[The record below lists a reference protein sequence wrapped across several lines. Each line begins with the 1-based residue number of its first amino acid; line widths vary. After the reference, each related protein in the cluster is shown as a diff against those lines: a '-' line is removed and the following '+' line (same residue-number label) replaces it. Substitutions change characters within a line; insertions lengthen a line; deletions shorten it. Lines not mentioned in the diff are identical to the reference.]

1 MRESPSTYAAW
12 SQLLTELS
20 AGEDDEA
27 VLLAMKKGTL
37 AWQSGV
43 AERFTE
49 KFGHVLEDR
58 LNRAIDGFQKG
69 MSRVHSENDIL
80 RLLLALRKELSFLA
94 EAADLPALP
103 EKIRESYKSSIYD
116 TADRLQS
123 SLEDSAK
130 SDRSGRQR
138 SLLRSTKVNSFI
150 KR

>member
-1 MRESPSTYAAW
+1 MREIPSTYAAW
-12 SQLLTELS
+12 SKLLAELA
-20 AGEDDEA
+20 AGEDDAA
-27 VLLAMKKGTL
+27 VLSVMKAGTI

-58 LNRAIDGFQKG
+58 INRSIDTFQKG

-94 EAADLPALP
+94 EVADLPALP
-103 EKIRESYKSSIYD
+103 AEIRESYRSSVYE
-116 TADRLQS
+116 TANRIQS
-123 SLEDSAK
+123 SLEDSAQ